1 MDSVII
7 AGGNPKQDD
16 LLYPLAGDVPK
27 ALLQISGKPMIQWVV
42 DALNESK
49 TVDRIVIVGLDSNSS
64 IHCEKPISFI
74 PDQGSML
81 DNIRGGIKEVSN
93 ISPQA
98 EHALL
103 LSADIPGITG
113 EMVDWTVN
121 TALET
126 NHDLYYSIVT
136 RDVMESLFPSSKRS
150 FVRLKDI
157 DVCGGDMNLFR
168 ISMVTGRDDLWNK
181 LIASRK
187 NALKQASLI
196 GFDTLLLLLL
206 RQLTLEQLVKTVT
219 RRFNINGRAV
229 LSPFAEVAMDV
240 DKPFQFDILN
250 TYLEQKTSG

>member
-16 LLYPLAGDVPK
+16 LLYPLTGDIPK

-42 DALNESK
+42 DALDESK
-49 TVDRIVIVGLDSNSS
+49 TINRIVIVGLDSNCGVQS
-64 IHCEKPISFI
+64 EKPLSFS

-81 DNIRGGIKEVSN
+81 DNIRGGIKEVSDIN
-93 ISPQA
+93 PQA
-98 EHALL
+98 EYALL

-126 NHDLYYSIVT
+126 NDDLYYSIVT
-136 RDVMESLFPSSKRS
+136 REVMESLFPGSKRS
-150 FVRLKDI
+150 FVRLKDH

-168 ISMVTGRDDLWNK
+168 ISLVTGRDDLWNK

-187 NALKQASLI
+187 NAFKQASLV
-196 GFDTLLLLLL
+196 GFDTLLFLLL

-219 RRFNINGRAV
+219 RRFSISGRAV
-229 LSPFAEVAMDV
+229 LSPYAEVAMDV

-250 TYLEQKTSG
+250 TYLGQKNSK